1 MSELTQTK
9 RSPRSP
15 WWQWMLLASGLFIF
29 LAGSFWFWLWH
40 DLPDLDSLPERMQ
53 IPSIR
58 ITDRHGALLYNALPS
73 EGGRHAV
80 LPIEAIPIA
89 LQQAT
94 IATEDANFYRHPGVD
109 PAGILRAFWINLRG
123 GETLAGGSTITQ
135 QVARNIFLD
144 PEERFQRSL
153 RRKLR
158 ESWLAWQLARHFSKD
173 EVLGLYLN
181 QIYYGGLAYGVEAA
195 AQTYFGKTA
204 GELDLAE
211 CALLAGLPQAP
222 AYYDP
227 LSNPRAAKERQL
239 VVLSLMEKAGYIRPE
254 ERQLAER
261 EPLVFE
267 SSPYPLE
274 APHFVLWVRAQLE
287 GMLAPEAL
295 TKSLIVQTSLD
306 LTWQHLAEEAIQHQL
321 DELHQASDLG
331 YNVNNAALV
340 ALNPNTGEILAMVG
354 SPNYFDAD
362 YGGAI
367 NMALIPRQPGSALKP
382 IIYAAAFNPERENPL
397 TAASMLLDVH
407 TTFLDTGG
415 AAYTPHNYDRLE
427 HGPVTIRQALGSSLN
442 IPAVIVLDAIGLDAF
457 TGLASDLGI
466 TSLDDIGNYNLAI
479 ALGGWEVSLLE
490 LSTAYSAFANG
501 GQRVEPISILEIFD
515 TTGNALYKA
524 EQTPSIQ
531 VLDSQVAWLISD
543 ILSDNDARRISF
555 GGNSILKIE
564 HQAAVKTGT
573 TSNFHDNWTIGY
585 TPDVVVGVW
594 VGNTGH
600 EPMRGITGLTG
611 AAPVWHQFIRTMLNN
626 QPEETFEQPPGLIQV
641 EVCALSGLLPTAACP
656 YRQLEWFIEGTQP
669 TTYDSIYQQVEVDT
683 ATGRLA
689 DEETPPERRAMQTA
703 LDLPAEAQPWA
714 RSQGLLILN
723 DIANSQISSD
733 IEDALRLIS
742 PGDQASYLIASDLPL
757 DSQQIPIEVVG
768 QGNLKNVSLWV
779 DDQLL
784 ATFAGPPYK
793 SWWTLLEGKHQ
804 AWAQAT
810 TPEGVNIS
818 SQVVEFTVRKA
829 EK

>member
-1 MSELTQTK
+1 MSRQIQPKHLSI
-9 RSPRSP
+9 RP
-15 WWQWMLLASGLFIF
+15 WWPWILLTGGLFIF
-29 LAGSFWFWLWH
+29 MVWIIGFLLLR
-40 DLPDLDSLPERMQ
+40 DLPDLDSLPERLQ
-53 IPSIR
+53 VPSIR
-58 ITDRHGALLYNALPS
+58 ITDRHGALLYESLPN

-80 LPIEAIPIA
+80 LPIQNIPLA

-94 IATEDANFYRHPGVD
+94 IATEDANFYQHPGVD

-135 QVARNIFLD
+135 QVARNLFLD

-158 ESWLAWQLARHFSKD
+158 ESWLAWQLARRYSKD

-204 GELDLAE
+204 NELDLAE

-227 LSNPRAAKERQL
+227 LSNPNGAKERQL
-239 VVLSLMEKAGYIRPE
+239 VVLSLMEKVGFISPDQ
-254 ERQLAER
+254 RQLAER

-287 GMLAPEAL
+287 GILAPEAF
-295 TKSLIVQTSLD
+295 TRSLIVQTSLD
-306 LTWQHLAEEAIQHQL
+306 LAWQQKAEEAIQHQL

-340 ALNPNTGEILAMVG
+340 ALHPNTGEILAMVG

-382 IIYAAAFNPERENPL
+382 IIYAAAFDPERENPL
-397 TAASMLLDVH
+397 TAASMILDVR

-427 HGPVTIRQALGSSLN
+427 HGPVTVRQALGSSLN
-442 IPAVIVLDAIGLDAF
+442 IPAVITLEAIGLDSF

-490 LSTAYSAFANG
+490 LSAAYSAFANG
-501 GQRVEPISILEIFD
+501 GQRIEPISILDISD
-515 TTGNALYKA
+515 AAGNNIYRVD
-524 EQTPSIQ
+524 PSPGIR
-531 VLDSQVAWLISD
+531 VLDSRVAWLTSD

-555 GGNSILKIE
+555 GENSILKIGRA
-564 HQAAVKTGT
+564 AAVKTGT

-585 TPDVVVGVW
+585 TPEVVVGVW

-611 AAPVWHQFIRTMLNN
+611 AAPVWHQFMRTILNN
-626 QPEETFEQPPGLIQV
+626 QPEKTFEQPPGLIQM
-641 EVCALSGLLPTAACP
+641 EVCALSGLLPTEACP

-683 ATGRLA
+683 VSGQLA
-689 DEETPPERRAMQTA
+689 NENTPPERRTMQTV
-703 LDLPAEAQPWA
+703 LDLPPEAQPWA
-714 RSQGLLILN
+714 RSQGLILLS
-723 DIANSQISSD
+723 DIASPHFSLNVD
-733 IEDALRLIS
+733 NTLHLIS
-742 PGDQASYLIASDLPL
+742 PGKQESYLIAADLPL
-757 DSQQIPIEVVG
+757 ESQQVPIEAVG
-768 QGNLKNVSLWV
+768 EGNLENVGLWV
-779 DDQLL
+779 DGQLL
-784 ATFAGPPYK
+784 ATFDGPPYK

-804 AWAQAT
+804 AWAQGT
-810 TPEGVNIS
+810 TPEGVSIS
-818 SQVVEFTVRKA
+818 SPVVEFTVTV
-829 EK
+829 EDE